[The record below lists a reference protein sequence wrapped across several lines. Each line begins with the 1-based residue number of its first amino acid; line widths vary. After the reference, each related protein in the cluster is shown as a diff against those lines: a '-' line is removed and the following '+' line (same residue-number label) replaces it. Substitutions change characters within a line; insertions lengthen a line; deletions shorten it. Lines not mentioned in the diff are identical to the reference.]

1 MNTAHQNQLKAQVA
15 QKAIEY
21 VPANAIIGVGTG
33 STADLFIDELARIKD
48 TIIGAIASS
57 NRTAE
62 RLTAHG
68 IKVFDVNEVRS
79 VPVYIDGAD
88 EIDPRGYMIKGGGA
102 AHTREKICASIA
114 ERFICIADASKEV
127 DVLGHFPL
135 PIEVVPLARESV
147 ARRLAA
153 LGGLPIWRMQADTD
167 DAPLI
172 TDNGC
177 HILDVHGLSIT
188 EPLATEQE
196 LTLIAGVLTVGIFA
210 LQPAHTA
217 LIATPEGV
225 RIRQYR

>member
-1 MNTAHQNQLKAQVA
+1 MTILTQNELKALVA
-15 QKAIEY
+15 KKAIEY
-21 VPANAIIGVGTG
+21 VPDNAIIGVGTG
-33 STADLFIDELARIKD
+33 STADLFIDELALIKERIV
-48 TIIGAIASS
+48 GAIASS

-127 DVLGHFPL
+127 DVLGQFPL
-135 PIEVVPLARESV
+135 PIEIVPLAREAV
-147 ARRLAA
+147 ARRITA
-153 LGGLPIWRMQADTD
+153 LGGLPIWRVKD
-167 DAPLI
+167 DAPVV

-177 HILDVHGLSIT
+177 HILDVQRLRIT
-188 EPLATEQE
+188 DPLALEQE
-196 LTLIAGVLTVGIFA
+196 LTLIPGVLTVGIFA
-210 LQPAHTA
+210 MQPAHVA
-217 LIATPEGV
+217 LIATADGV
-225 RIRQYR
+225 KVREYR